1 MQHGKKAAT
10 VTLRGAELI
19 PGVKVRGVYVRTYA
33 HVVIKKRKRVR
44 VPETFTARF
53 TLRGP
58 GLDAS
63 FTLTDD
69 RRITGQRNGSP
80 FAGRLPTSGS
90 LLI

>member
-1 MQHGKKAAT
+1 M
-10 VTLRGAELI
+10 
-19 PGVKVRGVYVRTYA
+19 YVRTYA
-33 HVVIKKRKRVR
+33 HFVIKKRKRVR

-63 FTLTDD
+63 FTLTAD
-69 RRITGQRNGSP
+69 RRITGQRNGTP
-80 FAGRLPTSGS
+80 FTGRLPTAGS